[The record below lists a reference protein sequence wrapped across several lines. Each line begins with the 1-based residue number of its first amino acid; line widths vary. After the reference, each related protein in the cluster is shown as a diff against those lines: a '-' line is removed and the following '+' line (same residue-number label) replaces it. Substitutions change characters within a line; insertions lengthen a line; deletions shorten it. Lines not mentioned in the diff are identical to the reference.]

1 MSATALD
8 ALHQAH
14 QAWIRSQ
21 PQLFFELD
29 GLDEPPAAYP
39 PFVSGGLVEPAR
51 LTSGACPCH
60 PHSPDVSWS
69 RPWDGER
76 AAPAPGAFNIN
87 SGPTATT
94 LDGHCAVGPQEVQV

>member
-1 MSATALD
+1 MTALD
-8 ALHQAH
+8 ALYQAH
-14 QAWIRSQ
+14 RAWIRTQ

-29 GLDEPPAAYP
+29 ETPGPPHIALPA
-39 PFVSGGLVEPAR
+39 GGFVEPEQG
-51 LTSGACPCH
+51 LTGGACPCH